1 MENMFEY
8 AIRNKLRFPFK
19 GMVSVEDLW
28 DLSVNDLDAV
38 FKILNEKN
46 KQCNKESL
54 LVTKTKEDEKL
65 TVQIEIVKYIF
76 NVKVKEANDRLLE
89 KERKEKKQKILEIME
104 SKQEAALQNKSIE
117 ELEKMLEE
125 LG

>member
-1 MENMFEY
+1 MKNMFEY
-8 AIRNKLRFPFK
+8 AIRNKLRFPYK

>member
-1 MENMFEY
+1 MEKMFEY
-8 AIRNKLRFPFK
+8 AVRNKLRFPFK
-19 GMVSVEDLW
+19 GVVSVEDLW
-28 DLSVNDLDAV
+28 DLSVNDLDTV
-38 FKILNEKN
+38 FKTLNGKI
-46 KQCNKESL
+46 KQSSEESL
-54 LVTKTKEDEKL
+54 LATKTKEDNEL